1 MTKPLKQVYILDV
14 LRLAIFQDL
23 VAHVAM
29 APIFY
34 VQVQD
39 ILK

>member
-1 MTKPLKQVYILDV
+1 MTKPLKQLYILDV

-23 VAHVAM
+23 VPHVAM

-34 VQVQD
+34 VQVQAS
-39 ILK
+39 LK